1 MDLDNITDIEVLRT
15 AFKMNMIKAKTDFY
29 SEDRKHYFKK
39 DHWYWVDMRFDCDD
53 ITVYSDDF
61 GSTRTFKKLE
71 AKRYLYAY

>member
-39 DHWYWVDMRFDCDD
+39 RPLVL
-53 ITVYSDDF
+53 
-61 GSTRTFKKLE
+61 G
-71 AKRYLYAY
+71 